1 MMNYKDLFIAFSLL
15 FYLNSGAQEI
25 NWLTESEEK
34 EGWELLFNGINLE
47 GWKTFNGGEVSGWK
61 VIEGVLNNSGK
72 GSDHGGDIITTEQY
86 QDFEL
91 ILEWNI
97 SPLSNSG
104 IFIHVQENIV
114 DAIYKTGPEYQLC
127 DDEGVDK
134 VLERSKNQQTAS
146 SYAMF
151 EAQNIELMPLGEWN
165 ESRIVVNGKNIEHW
179 LNGKKVVEF
188 ELWSEEWKK
197 RKEGSKWKDEK
208 YYGMAK
214 KGHIGLQDHGG
225 LTRFRNVKI
234 KTL

>member
-1 MMNYKDLFIAFSLL
+1 MNYKDLFIAFSLL
-15 FYLNSGAQEI
+15 FYLNSSAQEI

-34 EGWELLFNGINLE
+34 EGWELLFNGKNLD

-72 GSDHGGDIITTEQY
+72 GSDYGGDIITTEQY
-86 QDFEL
+86 QNFEL
-91 ILEWNI
+91 FLEWNI

-134 VLERSKNQQTAS
+134 VLERSKNQHTAS

-151 EAQNIELMPLGEWN
+151 EAQNIELMPPGEWN
-165 ESRIVVNGKNIEHW
+165 ESRIVVNGKNIAHW
-179 LNGKKVVEF
+179 LNGKKVVEY
-188 ELWSEEWKK
+188 ELWSKEWKE

-225 LTRFRNVKI
+225 LTQFRNVKI
-234 KTL
+234 KKL

>member
-1 MMNYKDLFIAFSLL
+1 MNYKELFIAFSLL
-15 FYLNSGAQEI
+15 FYLNSSAQEI

-34 EGWELLFNGINLE
+34 EGWELLFNGKNLE
-47 GWKTFNGGEVSGWK
+47 GWKTFNGEEVSGWK
-61 VIEGVLNNSGK
+61 VIKGVLNNSGK

-134 VLERSKNQQTAS
+134 VLARSKNQRTAS

-165 ESRIVVNGKNIEHW
+165 ESRIVVNGKNVEHW

-197 RKEGSKWKDEK
+197 RKERSKWKDEK

-225 LTRFRNVKI
+225 LTRFRNVKL